1 MLRSKFWYFFLW
13 CVVVPIILNLVATS
27 PVLFLPIYLVCFTWS
42 PPSPSAHTT
51 YLFEH
56 ACLFPRL
63 CHIGPHDNYDLEDSH
78 VIPGLVHKCLLA
90 KRKLFGNPKTLT
102 WLPKHAQFCSV
113 FFLVSF
119 GTPKS
124 ENNTPFVVSGSGS
137 PLRQFIYSRDLAKL
151 FVWQLWEY
159 DQIEPIILSGSS
171 SSIYSTIILIQTD
184 PIPSF
189 FQSFQ

>member
-1 MLRSKFWYFFLW
+1 MLSS
-13 CVVVPIILNLVATS
+13 A
-27 PVLFLPIYLVCFTWS
+27 LF
-42 PPSPSAHTT
+42 
-51 YLFEH
+51 
-56 ACLFPRL
+56 
-63 CHIGPHDNYDLEDSH
+63 
-78 VIPGLVHKCLLA
+78 
-90 KRKLFGNPKTLT
+90 
-102 WLPKHAQFCSV
+102 

>member
-1 MLRSKFWYFFLW
+1 MMRCSAYHSEFGCNFTSAIPTNIFGMLHLI
-13 CVVVPIILNLVATS
+13 P
-27 PVLFLPIYLVCFTWS
+27 

-113 FFLVSF
+113 FFLGVLR
-119 GTPKS
+119 
-124 ENNTPFVVSGSGS
+124 NTEI
-137 PLRQFIYSRDLAKL
+137 R
-151 FVWQLWEY
+151 E
-159 DQIEPIILSGSS
+159 
-171 SSIYSTIILIQTD
+171 
-184 PIPSF
+184 
-189 FQSFQ
+189 